1 MDNVQYSMFNCYAM
15 MGEGCLCLTQ
25 KKIMFKT
32 DYRLQPNVA
41 EEFVSVANFL
51 LLFVFYII
59 VGINICI
66 NFAYPTLN
74 SIFACKYIHLL

>member
-1 MDNVQYSMFNCYAM
+1 MDNVQYSMSNCYAM
-15 MGEGCLCLTQ
+15 MGGRLFMPDA

-66 NFAYPTLN
+66 NFAYLTLN